1 MMKRVIFNQKGGV
14 GKTTITC
21 NLAAAMAKSG
31 RKTLVIDLDAQ
42 ANSSHYLLGADYREK
57 PKNISDFF
65 ETTLSFKL
73 FKNSLQDCLYSTRH
87 KNLWIIPADRA
98 LIELQPKL
106 ESRYKI
112 FKLRDAVNE
121 LIESENFDEV
131 LFDTPPA
138 LNFYTMS
145 ALMAA
150 DRVLVPFDCDAFS
163 AEALEQ
169 VKEVVD
175 DVREDHQPDLCI
187 EGIVINHFQ
196 PQAKLPVQAIKAIS
210 DRGFTILKPY
220 LSTSIVVRESH
231 AEQCPVVYLKP
242 THKLAGE
249 YIELARNLCGAEAFS
264 VISPDAETTS
274 AEFG

>member
-1 MMKRVIFNQKGGV
+1 MLKRVIFNQKGGV

-31 RKTLVIDLDAQ
+31 MKTLVVDLDAQ
-42 ANSSHYLLGADYREK
+42 ANSSHYLLGSAYRDK

-73 FKNSLQDCLYSTRH
+73 FKNSLKNCLYATRH

-112 FKLRDAVNE
+112 FKLRDAIEE
-121 LIESENFDEV
+121 LIASESFDQV

-169 VKEVVD
+169 VKEVVN
-175 DVREDHQPDLCI
+175 DVRQDHQPELHI

-196 PQAKLPVQAIKAIS
+196 PQAKLPLQAIKAIS

-231 AEQCPVVYLKP
+231 SEQCPVVYFKP
-242 THKLAGE
+242 GHKLAGE
-249 YIELARNLCGAEAFS
+249 YLALAMNLNCGEHTESIRPAADE
-264 VISPDAETTS
+264 ETSQTY
-274 AEFG
+274 